1 MKKISSYFAAQD
13 MTVGKPYAKI
23 LQFAIPML
31 LGNLAQ
37 QLYSTVDSIV
47 VGKFV
52 GDGALAAVG
61 NSFPLT
67 NLLLVLFVGIS
78 TGASIMISQYF
89 GAGRRKELSDTLGTC
104 ITLTGAATLIIMIT
118 GPLITPFFVRLI
130 KTPDDIF
137 DMTCTYLFITFIGIA
152 GSTYFNILSGII
164 RGLGD
169 SFSSLL
175 FLLIATV
182 INIVLDLTFVAVF
195 RWGVAGVAIATIISQ
210 IISAIL
216 CFIRLHNMRDILDM
230 NRHTLRPNRKLS
242 VQLCRLGIPS
252 GISQAI
258 FALSSVVVQSLT
270 NSFGTTVIAC
280 CVVVMRVDGFAM
292 MPNFSFGNAMTT
304 YTGQNI
310 GAGKI
315 DRVTQGTR
323 QGVLL
328 SCGFAALLTTC
339 ILLFG
344 RNLMALFTD
353 TEELIVM
360 GMHMMRI
367 IAVGYIAVAVT
378 QSLSGV
384 LRGAGD
390 TVSPMWI
397 GFITTVAIRV
407 PIAYLWAY
415 FTRSEALPNGSPDS
429 LYWSLLISWLIGA
442 LLTCIAYSRG
452 KWKKSGIVNA
462 PEGPQA

>member
-1 MKKISSYFAAQD
+1 MSKLSKLFAAQD
-13 MTVGKPYAKI
+13 MTTGKPYSRI

-31 LGNLAQ
+31 IGNFAQ

-61 NSFPLT
+61 NSFPLV

-78 TGASIMISQYF
+78 TGASIMIAQYF
-89 GAGRRKELSDTLGTC
+89 GAGQRKELSDTLGTC
-104 ITLTGAATLIIMIT
+104 ITLTAITTLIIMII
-118 GPLITPFFVRLI
+118 GPLVTPFFVRLI
-130 KTPDDIF
+130 GTPDEIF
-137 DMTCTYLFITFIGIA
+137 DMCCIYLEITFVGMA
-152 GSTYFNILSGII
+152 GFSYYNMLSGII

-169 SFSSLL
+169 SLSSLA
-175 FLLIATV
+175 FLLIATL
-182 INIVLDLTFVAVF
+182 INIVLDLLFVAVF
-195 RWGVAGVAIATIISQ
+195 HWGVAGVAIATVIAQ
-210 IISAIL
+210 IISAAL
-216 CFIRLHNMRDILDM
+216 CFWRLACMRNILD
-230 NRHTLRPNRKLS
+230 LNRKTLKPSKQLS
-242 VQLCRLGIPS
+242 MQLVRLGIPS

-258 FALSSVVVQSLT
+258 FALSSVIVQSLT

-280 CVVVMRVDGFAM
+280 CVVVMRIDGFAM
-292 MPNFSFGNAMTT
+292 MPNFTFGNAMTT

-315 DRVTQGTR
+315 DRVEKGTR
-323 QGVLL
+323 QGVLI
-328 SCGFAALLTTC
+328 SCACAAIMTLC

-344 RNLMALFTD
+344 RHLMALFTD
-353 TEELIVM
+353 TEELIDL
-360 GMHMMRI
+360 GMHLMSI
-367 IAVGYIAVAVT
+367 IAVGYIAMAVT

-397 GFITTVAIRV
+397 GIVTTVIIRV

-415 FTRSEALPNGSPDS
+415 LTRSESLPAGSCDS
-429 LYWSLLISWLIGA
+429 LYWSLLISWLLGA
-442 LLTCIAYSRG
+442 AFTLIAYKMG
-452 KWKKSGIVNA
+452 KWRKSGITA
-462 PEGPQA
+462 KSKAA